1 MGYSPD
7 SPAALQDMTRRRTT
21 VGMIPEDI
29 DLEELRRKLS
39 ARFSGA
45 APAGYVRGKGDLRA
59 AVLTL
64 LDCSALEAE
73 QLVDT
78 MEGRGLIRYE
88 GDRQE
93 EVDQL
98 ERHWDLGQG

>member
-1 MGYSPD
+1 V
-7 SPAALQDMTRRRTT
+7 T
-21 VGMIPEDI
+21 PEDI
-29 DLEELRRKLS
+29 DLEDLRRKLS
-39 ARFSGA
+39 ARFVGV

-59 AVLTL
+59 AVVAI

-78 MEGRGLIRYE
+78 MEARGLIRYE
-88 GDRQE
+88 GDRSE

-98 ERHWDLGQG
+98 ERHWRLGEA

>member
-1 MGYSPD
+1 
-7 SPAALQDMTRRRTT
+7 
-21 VGMIPEDI
+21 VIPEEI

-39 ARFSGA
+39 ARFGGA

-59 AVLTL
+59 AVVALVG
-64 LDCSALEAE
+64 CSVVEAE

-78 MEGRGLIRYE
+78 LEARGMIRYE
-88 GDRQE
+88 GDRRD

-98 ERHWDLGQG
+98 ERHWNLGLD